1 VERISR
7 AVKVAIGGAALAV
20 GLLTAGM
27 AAADSSKGA
36 YQNQIPGPVVAGKI
50 IWGAWVDDDGCM
62 HWWADGG
69 VEGYMLD
76 RVNPKTGKP
85 VCLKRNTCLV
95 ENTDNLFATDSA
107 RLTAAGQRRLQ
118 DFFRSAGA
126 FGYAIYGHTDSR
138 ASDEY
143 TMRLSERRAA
153 AVANV
158 ARSVGAV
165 VDRQVGY
172 GERQPR
178 ATNSTAAGMQQ
189 NRRVEIVCY
198 RW

>member
-1 VERISR
+1 LKGAARVERFSR
-7 AVKVAIGGAALAV
+7 AVRMAIGGVA
-20 GLLTAGM
+20 M
-27 AAADSSKGA
+27 AAGLMMASA
-36 YQNQIPGPVVAGKI
+36 AMAQTAPEVAGKI
-50 IWGAWVDDDGCM
+50 EWGVWVDDDGCM

-95 ENTDNLFATDSA
+95 ANTDTLFATDSSK
-107 RLTAAGQRRLQ
+107 LTPYGRRYLA
-118 DFFRSAGA
+118 DFFQKAGA

-143 TMRLSERRAA
+143 NMKLSQRRAA
-153 AVANV
+153 SVAGV
-158 ARSVGAV
+158 ARSVGAM
-165 VDRQVGY
+165 VDREIGY

-178 ATNSTAAGMQQ
+178 ATNATAAGMQQ
-189 NRRVEIVCY
+189 NRRVEVVCY
-198 RW
+198 KW